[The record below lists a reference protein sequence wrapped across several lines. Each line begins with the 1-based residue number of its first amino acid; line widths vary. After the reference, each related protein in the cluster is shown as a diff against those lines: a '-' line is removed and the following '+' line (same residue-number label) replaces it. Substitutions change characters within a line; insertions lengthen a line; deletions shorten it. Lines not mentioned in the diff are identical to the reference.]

1 MGKCV
6 SKHDKSITNNSEEN
20 KALHEAQ
27 HIIQPS
33 ETHPT
38 HKEEPVSTNKIQVLK
53 PYEEKSLYTI
63 NIPTDLHRKKEV
75 SKYIESVI
83 DLNLLGQGSNPS
95 LNFEYVIFREL
106 TRSQDIKS
114 VRTFLKAFYSFVK
127 DETRAI
133 LSAMDI
139 GPKDL
144 HNVDMIELIQR
155 EGVQVKVRLDPFL
168 DRIWRRA
175 ISYTLGYYYLSNF
188 LIGRCIDRVIIYEEP
203 INMKY
208 INKIWSRYNAT
219 VATLEENYMVWLKPS
234 EYYLMV
240 EVLVKY
246 IFKRPKKFG
255 CYKIIPLKYVIKILD
270 KTKRFLRAKKNMR
283 YSSLAIQ
290 CSPTDCEHF
299 DDSKSDAPIQDT
311 CNRISQKLSQISLQ
325 ESVMKEYNL
334 PTYVA
339 EEYYKE
345 YIKYLVL
352 EFYTTTKL
360 IPPDSIEQVWT
371 LHQSFT
377 KDYRDF
383 SIAIYGKMLSHLPVF
398 IHESYTVK
406 NFQMYEKTIELYE
419 FVFKEKPIAMIWP
432 SPEERFSTEYTD
444 MSWISILR
452 VFALLVGYYRNKLIN
467 ENTTLEAIIQYI
479 EEGYLLWP
487 DNDASSFEFLK
498 RRKHSFIRSITR
510 TKFWTRKPEP
520 DAKTTYPGDVQRI
533 IKSEE
538 DAHKSPAQLAPGA
551 VQEVERNSP
560 VSLSESP
567 GSQSGLEDYGLGE
580 HDLIETSPKKEMTA
594 AQKNEM
600 KDKISEELKESNE

>member
-6 SKHDKSITNNSEEN
+6 SKHDKSIPNNSEEN
-20 KALHEAQ
+20 KSLHEVQ
-27 HIIQPS
+27 HSIQPG
-33 ETHPT
+33 EKHPT
-38 HKEEPVSTNKIQVLK
+38 HNEEAASTNKIQVLK

-63 NIPTDLHRKKEV
+63 QIPTDLRRRKEV

-83 DLNLLGQGSNPS
+83 ELNLLGQGSNPS

-127 DETRAI
+127 DKTRAI

-188 LIGRCIDRVIIYEEP
+188 LIGRCIDRVILHEEP
-203 INMKY
+203 TNMKY
-208 INKIWSRYNAT
+208 ISKIWSRYNAT

-234 EYYLMV
+234 EYYLLV
-240 EVLVKY
+240 EVLIKY

-255 CYKIIPLKYVIKILD
+255 GYKIIPLNYIIKVLD
-270 KTKRFLRAKKNMR
+270 KSKRFLRAKKNMR
-283 YSSLAIQ
+283 YSSLAVQ

-299 DDSKSDAPIQDT
+299 DSSKSDAPIQDT
-311 CNRISQKLSQISLQ
+311 YTRISQKLSLISIQ

-334 PTYVA
+334 PTHVA

-352 EFYTTTKL
+352 EYYTTAKL

-383 SIAIYGKMLSHLPVF
+383 SFAIYGKMLSHLPVF

-419 FVFKEKPIAMIWP
+419 FVFKEKPTVMIWP

-452 VFALLVGYYRNKLIN
+452 VFALLVGYYRNKLID
-467 ENTTLEAIIQYI
+467 ESTTLEAIIQYI

-510 TKFWTRKPEP
+510 TKFWARKPETE
-520 DAKTTYPGDVQRI
+520 AKTTYPGDVQRI

-560 VSLSESP
+560 LSLSESP
-567 GSQSGLEDYGLGE
+567 GSRSGLEDYGLGE
-580 HDLIETSPKKEMTA
+580 HDLIETLPKKEITA

-600 KDKISEELKESNE
+600 KDKLNEEVKEIN